1 LQVQVLSPLHRTS
14 AVGRYRRQHGKVS
27 EEIGVSEE
35 REAEPGRERPR
46 TAADRRAR
54 RSDATPDSTGET
66 RRGTAVRDGGRSG
79 KTSLPSRFVRF
90 LREVVAELRKVIWP
104 TRNQLV
110 TYTIVVLVFVS
121 FMVALVSLLD
131 YLFGRGV
138 LFLFGT

>member
-1 LQVQVLSPLHRTS
+1 M
-14 AVGRYRRQHGKVS
+14 S
-27 EEIGVSEE
+27 EGD
-35 REAEPGRERPR
+35 EADAGQERPR
-46 TAADRRAR
+46 TAADRRVR
-54 RSDATPDSTGET
+54 RSDAAPAATGAT
-66 RRGTAVRDGGRSG
+66 RSRGTAVRENRPAKG
-79 KTSLPSRFVRF
+79 SLWSRFVRF

-131 YLFGRGV
+131 YAFGRAV